1 MYVILEGQ
9 VDIQASGK
17 VLETIHSGGIFGELA
32 LVDNEPRSAEAV
44 AKTDCKLVPI
54 NKKRF
59 GFLVTETPFF
69 ALEVMKVM
77 ANRLRQR
84 T

>member
-1 MYVILEGQ
+1 VILEGQ